1 METTASSLPEN
12 QGMRVLQVPKQ
23 FVSKCLHL
31 KDGNKGTSVLL
42 TRRKVMPLIKA
53 MSQVYCK
60 IYEGSESTLYLI
72 QRPETCLAH
81 PRLSFP
87 LRVSI
92 ALALFPCLFK
102 WLMNYTE
109 EWTLILVI
117 G

>member
-1 METTASSLPEN
+1 
-12 QGMRVLQVPKQ
+12 
-23 FVSKCLHL
+23 
-31 KDGNKGTSVLL
+31 
-42 TRRKVMPLIKA
+42 MPLIKP

-92 ALALFPCLFK
+92 ALALFPHLFK